1 MRCLGCLT
9 SSRDSY
15 CKRCKRDL
23 FDNQKISYILDF
35 DKKEFLSKSLEL
47 SPRMSIS
54 GVQDKISLKIEGGK
68 LTPTTKDGTYLL
80 KPVPLMEYGE
90 LIEDVAKNEH
100 FTMQLARQVFRLD
113 TAVNGLIAF
122 SDGEL
127 AYITK
132 RFDRVSILE
141 SEALAPNKARLK
153 PSFPSKK
160 IRQEDFASLAQRSE
174 QSHGKNYKYDY
185 SYEQIGG
192 LIRRYLPA
200 YRVEMVSYFRL
211 VLFNYLIGNGD
222 AHLKNFSVYQRVT
235 GDYGLTPAYDLLSSS
250 IHLPDESRT
259 ALELFEEY
267 ETKSFEANG
276 FYAYDD
282 FIVFGERLG
291 LSSKLIEKILIEY
304 ISSKEKI
311 ITLLQG
317 SLMSLEA
324 KERYEA
330 LLRDRIKAIKYRF
343 NTSIH

>member
-1 MRCLGCLT
+1 MRCLGCFTL
-9 SSRDSY
+9 SREVY
-15 CKRCKRDL
+15 CKRCNKKL
-23 FDNQKISYILDF
+23 FDNQKISFVLNF
-35 DKKEFLSKSLEL
+35 DKKEFLSKSVEF

-54 GVQDKISLKIEGGK
+54 GVQDKISLKIEDGK
-68 LTPTTKDGTYLL
+68 LVPTTKDGTYLL

-90 LIEDVAKNEH
+90 FIEDVAKNEH
-100 FTMQLARQVFRLD
+100 FTMQLASQVFKLE

-132 RFDRVSILE
+132 RFDRE
-141 SEALAPNKARLK
+141 DGA
-153 PSFPSKK
+153 K

-185 SYEQIGG
+185 SYEEIGG
-192 LIRRYLPA
+192 LIKKYLPA
-200 YRVEMVSYFRL
+200 YRVEMVAYFKL

-222 AHLKNFSVYQRVT
+222 AHLKNFSVFQRAT

-250 IHLPDESRT
+250 VHLPNESRT
-259 ALELFEEY
+259 ALELFEEH

-282 FIVFGERLG
+282 FMAFGERLG
-291 LSSKLIEKILIEY
+291 LSKKMIEKILREFMGY
-304 ISSKEKI
+304 EKKVLE
-311 ITLLQG
+311 LLG
-317 SLMSLEA
+317 VSFLSVEA

-330 LLRDRIKAIKYRF
+330 LFLDRLRAVGYRF
-343 NTSIH
+343 L